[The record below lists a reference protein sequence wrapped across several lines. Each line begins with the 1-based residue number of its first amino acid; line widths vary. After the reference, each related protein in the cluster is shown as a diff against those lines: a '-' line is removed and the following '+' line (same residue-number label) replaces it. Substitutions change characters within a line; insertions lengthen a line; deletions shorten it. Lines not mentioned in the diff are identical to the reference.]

1 LFFVGHISLAFLI
14 VYFISSKFQGIR
26 KAVSI
31 ALVMFLSILPDIDMV
46 FRFGGIDLGHRT
58 FTHSAIIWLLI
69 GGITISFFTI
79 KYRKGSAVAVYLIAY
94 LSHLVIG
101 DVIVAPINLLY
112 PLGDFIVNSP
122 IKGGSLQHILLETVL
137 FALMV
142 AVVIT
147 RYYLFKNRRGEDIFL
162 FRYHYK
168 MDTFL
173 YPVLVLAIIISFFY
187 VVAEFEFSLVE
198 LSVLTLLHFGI
209 ISLIVLIWLVSKSA
223 KRQERIVY
231 NP

>member
-1 LFFVGHISLAFLI
+1 
-14 VYFISSKFQGIR
+14 
-26 KAVSI
+26 
-31 ALVMFLSILPDIDMV
+31 MFLSILPDIDMV
-46 FRFGGIDLGHRT
+46 FRLGGIDLGHRT

-79 KYRKGSAVAVYLIAY
+79 KYRKGSAAAVYLIAY

-137 FALMV
+137 FAFMA
-142 AVVIT
+142 AVVMT
-147 RYYLFKNRRGEDIFL
+147 RYYLFKRRDEDIFL
-162 FRYHYK
+162 FYYHYK
-168 MDTFL
+168 TDTFL
-173 YPVLVLAIIISFFY
+173 YPVLVLAIIASFIY
-187 VVAEFEFSLVE
+187 VVAGFELSLVE
-198 LSVLTLLHFGI
+198 LSVLTLLHIGI

>member
-1 LFFVGHISLAFLI
+1 MLFVGHISLAFLI

-31 ALVMFLSILPDIDMV
+31 ALVMLLSILPDIDMV
-46 FRFGGIDLGHRT
+46 FRLAGIDLGHRT

-79 KYRKGSAVAVYLIAY
+79 KYRKGSVAAVYLIAY

-112 PLGDFIVNSP
+112 PLGDFVVNSP
-122 IKGGSLQHILLETVL
+122 MKGGSLQHILLETVL
-137 FALMV
+137 FALMA

-147 RYYLFKNRRGEDIFL
+147 RYYLFKSRSEDIFL

-173 YPVLVLAIIISFFY
+173 YPVLVLAITVSFFY
-187 VVAEFEFSLVE
+187 VVAEFELTLVE

-209 ISLIVLIWLVSKSA
+209 ISLIALIWLASKSA
-223 KRQERIVY
+223 IRQERIVY